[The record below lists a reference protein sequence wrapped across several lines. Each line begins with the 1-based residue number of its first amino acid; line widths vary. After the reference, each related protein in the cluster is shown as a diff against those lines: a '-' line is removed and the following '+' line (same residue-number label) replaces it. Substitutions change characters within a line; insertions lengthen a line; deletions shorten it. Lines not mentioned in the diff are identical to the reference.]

1 MPANYLLG
9 ALAGTVLPMASSV
22 IFSSL
27 WGIAT
32 HEWKG
37 AGARAK
43 TWLLASLAVPVSS
56 AAIVGWGN
64 YLK

>member
-1 MPANYLLG
+1 
-9 ALAGTVLPMASSV
+9 MASSV